1 MVLFSAFLAII
12 IDFFCKNT
20 SRVRQSVAE
29 VWKNEILISF
39 PFHFINKSL
48 VNNGIGI
55 TCLECYAWS
64 QKGLRVIDKLGI
76 TEHTYIVGLFE
87 IEHQL
92 VDIVGSWNGT
102 T

>member
-1 MVLFSAFLAII
+1 MFTLVVLF
-12 IDFFCKNT
+12 
-20 SRVRQSVAE
+20 VRIKKVDDTNLWQRFG
-29 VWKNEILISF
+29 KNEILISF
-39 PFHFINKSL
+39 PFHFINRSL

-87 IEHQL
+87 IGHQL